1 MKLIYLTLEDVSVY
15 ESQILELLKYLNT
28 YMETV
33 LIQGYKNQ
41 KEKNNLQKKLSN
53 YPTIRVV
60 WYKTFPLYHF
70 FERFTVK
77 NIYKALLGELSDT
90 SILHIRGQIAGSFY
104 KKIIC
109 KYHLKIPAL
118 IDLRAYP
125 MEIDYVLQNAAS
137 VSRKFLSILHRQY
150 FIKLN
155 NFLFRRDNFPII
167 ISSVSPEINDYIQI
181 NYPACSYKMFFNPN
195 ICGTQFEFN
204 QNKRSEIRKKH
215 EIKDDDILAICSTGG
230 NGTWQKDYLIIPQ
243 LVNLGIKVI
252 HLSRFDYGLSDCFRL
267 TVPFNEMPDYLSA
280 GDIAVLWREDTP
292 TNTCA
297 SPSKFSEFASMGLY
311 VIHNGTVRVATEYIL
326 QNNAGLIVD
335 DINNINKSS
344 ISKDILGKRQE
355 LILKGE
361 KVFSIDTIGKNYI
374 DIYQQL
380 ITLY

>member
-1 MKLIYLTLEDVSVY
+1 
-15 ESQILELLKYLNT
+15 
-28 YMETV
+28 
-33 LIQGYKNQ
+33 
-41 KEKNNLQKKLSN
+41 
-53 YPTIRVV
+53 
-60 WYKTFPLYHF
+60 
-70 FERFTVK
+70 
-77 NIYKALLGELSDT
+77 
-90 SILHIRGQIAGSFY
+90 
-104 KKIIC
+104 
-109 KYHLKIPAL
+109 
-118 IDLRAYP
+118 
-125 MEIDYVLQNAAS
+125 
-137 VSRKFLSILHRQY
+137 
-150 FIKLN
+150 
-155 NFLFRRDNFPII
+155 
-167 ISSVSPEINDYIQI
+167 
-181 NYPACSYKMFFNPN
+181 
-195 ICGTQFEFN
+195 
-204 QNKRSEIRKKH
+204 
-215 EIKDDDILAICSTGG
+215 LAICSTGG